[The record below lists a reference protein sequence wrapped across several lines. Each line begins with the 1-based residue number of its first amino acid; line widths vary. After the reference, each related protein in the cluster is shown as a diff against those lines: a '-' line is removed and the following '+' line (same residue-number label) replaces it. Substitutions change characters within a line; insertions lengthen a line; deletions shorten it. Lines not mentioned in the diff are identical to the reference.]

1 MSLPCNARCLHQRDG
16 TCLLDDHRI
25 RESRVEFGED
35 WDPAESCVGYIP
47 RKEKESTKRR
57 KK

>member
-1 MSLPCNARCLHQRDG
+1 MSLPCKARCLNQRDG
-16 TCLLDDHRI
+16 ICALDDHRI

-35 WDPAESCVGYIP
+35 WSPEESCVGYIS
-47 RKEKESTKRR
+47 REDRESTKRR